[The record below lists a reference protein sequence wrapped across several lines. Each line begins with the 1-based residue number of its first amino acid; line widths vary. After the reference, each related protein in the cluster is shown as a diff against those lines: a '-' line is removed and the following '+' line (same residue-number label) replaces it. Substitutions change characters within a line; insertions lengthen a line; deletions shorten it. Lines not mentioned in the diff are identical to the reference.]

1 MSELRIDGL
10 GPLRYTP
17 LGRPAAAEPAAP
29 EFRETLAS
37 ALGKVNDLQLGAGE
51 QVNRLVSGED
61 VDLHEVMI
69 SSEEASVAFDLM
81 MEIRNKLLDA
91 YQEIMRMHV

>member
-1 MSELRIDGL
+1 MSDLRIDGL
-10 GPLRYTP
+10 GPIRYTP
-17 LGRPAAAEPAAP
+17 LGRPAAETPQAP
-29 EFRETLAS
+29 GFRETLAG
-37 ALGKVNDLQLGAGE
+37 ALGRVNELQLHATE
-51 QVNRLVSGED
+51 QTNRLVAGED

-91 YQEIMRMHV
+91 YQEIMRMQV